1 MLQRPGICANAY
13 GMSNATSAAPRTPRQ
28 KLTNVAMGRL
38 YRPRVFNQQSRGR
51 FERERISELIRHLGR
66 MPTYP
71 EKIIMDRIC
80 RVEWELRRTDARLD
94 AGHEL
99 SGHDIRGRLAAETRL
114 RLDLLALGLEPGKP
128 VEERIPSYAE
138 HVAARDAKRAPP
150 AKRKQKPSRKPPATD
165 IAELGDGS
173 PDDASAPLAAA
184 AQPKNPAV
192 LYD

>member
-1 MLQRPGICANAY
+1 
-13 GMSNATSAAPRTPRQ
+13 MSNDSTPRQ

-66 MPTYP
+66 MPSYP

-80 RVEWELRRTDARLD
+80 RVEWELRRTDAKLD

-114 RLDLLALGLEPGKP
+114 RLDLVAIGLQATKP
-128 VEERIPSYAE
+128 VEMDAVTYLASKRAAE
-138 HVAARDAKRAPP
+138 TAPAPP
-150 AKRKQKPSRKPPATD
+150 APKPIRP
-165 IAELGDGS
+165 G
-173 PDDASAPLAAA
+173 
-184 AQPKNPAV
+184 